1 MCSRFKWNSGFHS
14 CVDYYLFSVFSYQER
29 KLEDLLNQRKQV
41 CNRSPIILTIAG
53 DKRSPQ
59 SLSPGCYYACVT
71 LCSQHLFGLPLRM
84 NGMHRTQFGHAHLDL
99 LPLVIWSCMVWTI
112 CHMKLRQSAA
122 LEQKRLDL
130 RSLSPALP
138 NLWLSLVIIF

>member
-1 MCSRFKWNSGFHS
+1 MGFTVLLIIT
-14 CVDYYLFSVFSYQER
+14 CFLVFSYQER

-59 SLSPGCYYACVT
+59 SLSPGCYYTCVT

-84 NGMHRTQFGHAHLDL
+84 NGMHRTQFGHTHLDL

>member
-1 MCSRFKWNSGFHS
+1 MGFT
-14 CVDYYLFSVFSYQER
+14 VLLIFYFFSVFSYQER

-71 LCSQHLFGLPLRM
+71 LCSQHLSGLPLRM
-84 NGMHRTQFGHAHLDL
+84 NGMHRTQFGHTHLDL
-99 LPLVIWSCMVWTI
+99 LPLVIWSCMGWTI

-130 RSLSPALP
+130 RSLLPALP

>member
-1 MCSRFKWNSGFHS
+1 MCSRFKWNSGFDS

-122 LEQKRLDL
+122 LEQKCLDF

-138 NLWLSLVIIF
+138 NLWLSLVIII